1 MDNTSNRPSLT
12 PQRLPVD
19 FLASLHA
26 RNIDSEEALK
36 LERSQA
42 VAAQHVAN
50 TKKAAMNAKLRAK
63 SVTPTGVKKAKRP
76 DHSNSDQ
83 DGPLQNRPT
92 SRTAIA
98 LSDVTLDWPVASK
111 ADIQGRWQTSLLAG
125 GTHNSVSLGQKEQR
139 IHSAAAIA
147 LESLKSYN
155 HEADLMYHH
164 TFEAHRL
171 QDSVDLAIMR
181 SEAEV
186 DAAIDAA

>member
-26 RNIDSEEALK
+26 RNIDSKEALK

-42 VAAQHVAN
+42 VAAQHVAY

-63 SVTPTGVKKAKRP
+63 SVTPTGVKKTKRP

-98 LSDVTLDWPVASK
+98 LSDVTLDWPVASNT
-111 ADIQGRWQTSLLAG
+111 DIQGRWQTSLLAG
-125 GTHNSVSLGQKEQR
+125 GTHNSVSLSQKEQR

-147 LESLKSYN
+147 LGTCQIEFCLLSCRQYCALLFSYHPCSCGTGN
-155 HEADLMYHH
+155 
-164 TFEAHRL
+164 FRHR
-171 QDSVDLAIMR
+171 R
-181 SEAEV
+181 S
-186 DAAIDAA
+186 